1 MKLLINAEGAVAD
14 TRLMAG
20 KTVLVT
26 GGTSG
31 IGKATAV
38 GLARL
43 GARVGI
49 TGRDTARAEAAAA
62 EIRAASNNS
71 AVDAFA
77 ADLSSRTEVRR
88 LARECYAQLD
98 VLVNNVGGFWAHR
111 HLTAD
116 GLEHTFALNHLAPF
130 LLTNLLLDRLI
141 ASAPVRVVTV
151 SSGAHTAGRLDFDDL
166 QGEKKYSGQHAYNA
180 SKLAN
185 VMFTYELA
193 RRLRGAG
200 VTATVLHPGVVRTSF
215 GAEDQAAFFTILSPL
230 IRPFLKTT
238 AQGAAT
244 SIYLASSA
252 HVEGVTGQY
261 FANSKPKKSSTSS
274 YDTRVAGRL
283 WQGSVD
289 LVGLSTGPPKLI
301 VVDSPGHTVPTSPL
315 LQTKLYVPRSRPGLV
330 SRARLIERLNQA
342 VDGRLTILSAP
353 AGFGK
358 TTLLTQWLAGDAT
371 GAPPA
376 AWVSLDQS
384 DNEPTLFWAYLIAA
398 LQTVHADVGKT
409 TLSLLGSPQLLPV
422 ETLLGPLLNEIAA
435 LAQRSVLVLDDYQV
449 IDAQQIHQ
457 AIGFLIDH
465 LPPQLHLVIASRA
478 DPSLP
483 LSRLRARGQLAELRA
498 VDLRFTADE
507 AVTFLNDV
515 TGLDLAE
522 QEVTALEAR
531 TEGWI
536 AGLQLAALSMRGRED
551 VAGFISAFTGD
562 DRYIVDYL
570 VE

>member
-88 LARECYAQLD
+88 LAREVLECYAQLD

-200 VTATVLHPGVVRTSF
+200 VTATVPHPGVVRTSF

-283 WQGSVD
+283 WQVSAD
-289 LVGLSTGPPKLI
+289 LVGLST
-301 VVDSPGHTVPTSPL
+301 
-315 LQTKLYVPRSRPGLV
+315 RP
-330 SRARLIERLNQA
+330 AN
-342 VDGRLTILSAP
+342 
-353 AGFGK
+353 
-358 TTLLTQWLAGDAT
+358 
-371 GAPPA
+371 
-376 AWVSLDQS
+376 
-384 DNEPTLFWAYLIAA
+384 
-398 LQTVHADVGKT
+398 
-409 TLSLLGSPQLLPV
+409 
-422 ETLLGPLLNEIAA
+422 
-435 LAQRSVLVLDDYQV
+435 
-449 IDAQQIHQ
+449 
-457 AIGFLIDH
+457 
-465 LPPQLHLVIASRA
+465 
-478 DPSLP
+478 
-483 LSRLRARGQLAELRA
+483 
-498 VDLRFTADE
+498 
-507 AVTFLNDV
+507 
-515 TGLDLAE
+515 
-522 QEVTALEAR
+522 
-531 TEGWI
+531 
-536 AGLQLAALSMRGRED
+536 
-551 VAGFISAFTGD
+551 
-562 DRYIVDYL
+562 
-570 VE
+570 